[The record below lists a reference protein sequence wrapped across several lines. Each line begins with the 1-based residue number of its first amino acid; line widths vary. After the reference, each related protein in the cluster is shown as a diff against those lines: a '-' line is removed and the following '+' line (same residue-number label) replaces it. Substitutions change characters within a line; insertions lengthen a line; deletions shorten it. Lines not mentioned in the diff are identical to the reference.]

1 MSLRSTILGTACAVA
16 IVALSGPAFA
26 DLGGFSGTLQGQYSN
41 TSAGNGGGSANV
53 WGGAGSGAF
62 DLGMS
67 GLKVQVDGGYN
78 EVNFSGGGGNVGDW
92 NIDGALIWQGGMG
105 RIGATVG
112 YNGVSGGGG
121 ESFNLTNYGGFAEW
135 YAGHMFT
142 LGAKGG
148 GATASGGGF
157 TGTAD
162 YFGGEAVFYVV
173 PDLALNAD
181 VDYLS
186 VGSGENL
193 TNYGGTVEWLVSE
206 STPISVYGN
215 YTYTELSSGGG
226 HLTTW
231 LVGVKFY
238 LNNNGASTLVDRQ
251 RSGNANWGT
260 ETNLIDTVY

>member
-1 MSLRSTILGTACAVA
+1 
-16 IVALSGPAFA
+16 
-26 DLGGFSGTLQGQYSN
+26 
-41 TSAGNGGGSANV
+41 
-53 WGGAGSGAF
+53 
-62 DLGMS
+62 
-67 GLKVQVDGGYN
+67 
-78 EVNFSGGGGNVGDW
+78 
-92 NIDGALIWQGGMG
+92 
-105 RIGATVG
+105 
-112 YNGVSGGGG
+112 
-121 ESFNLTNYGGFAEW
+121 
-135 YAGHMFT
+135 MFT

-193 TNYGGTVEWLVSE
+193 SNYGGTVEWLVSE